1 MQAIQRRRRR
11 LPALKYRLAEDVAW
25 DVVDQYKLN
34 LDTPV
39 DFEAKPKEL
48 TGKSRMTFE
57 GGWALGGG
65 ADAEPHDQRER
76 AICRQ
81 GRSLPL

>member
-1 MQAIQRRRRR
+1 
-11 LPALKYRLAEDVAW
+11 V
-25 DVVDQYKLN
+25 
-34 LDTPV
+34 
-39 DFEAKPKEL
+39 
-48 TGKSRMTFE
+48 
-57 GGWALGGG
+57 GGGALGGG